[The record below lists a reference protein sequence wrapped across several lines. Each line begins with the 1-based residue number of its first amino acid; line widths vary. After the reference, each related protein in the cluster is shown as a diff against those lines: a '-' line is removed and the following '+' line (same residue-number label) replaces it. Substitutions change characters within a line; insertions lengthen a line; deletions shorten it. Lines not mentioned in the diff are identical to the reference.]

1 MNAYLT
7 GGLFVGAFV
16 ENQGGCSCH
25 VIDLISV
32 QHKFYIL

>member
-16 ENQGGCSCH
+16 DQGGCSCH